1 MRSHVVITGGGSGLG
16 VVIADELASRGRPVI
31 LVDRD
36 EPTARAAAADLEAR
50 YLVETPVVV
59 ADLSTPAGIDAAADA
74 LLDRDDLGGLVN
86 NAGGWQPG
94 PQYPSAAPDAW
105 QRALTLDLVAPMRL
119 TQLLWER
126 IASGIGAVVNIGS
139 SASEGDDPYA
149 SPEYA
154 AAKAALR
161 RFTSALGDRDDVR
174 VMAVV
179 PGWIG
184 LDRAHR
190 EFAALTPKQQAAAQP
205 LIPPGAVAAQV
216 ARLIDAGRAGEVVE
230 LLR

>member
-16 VVIADELASRGRPVI
+16 TVIADELASRGRPVI

-50 YLVETPVVV
+50 YGVEAPVIV
-59 ADLSTPAGIDAAADA
+59 ADLSIPAGIEAAADA
-74 LLDRDDLGGLVN
+74 LLERVDVGGLVN

-94 PQYPSAAPDAW
+94 PQYPSADPDAW
-105 QRALTLDLVAPMRL
+105 HRALTLDLVAPMRL
-119 TQLLWER
+119 IQVLWER
-126 IASGIGAVVNIGS
+126 IASGTGAVVNIGS
-139 SASEGDDPYA
+139 SAGEGGDAYA

-184 LDRAHR
+184 LERAHR
-190 EFAALTPKQQAAAQP
+190 ELAALTPEQQAAAGP
-205 LIPPGAVAAQV
+205 LIPPQAIATQV
-216 ARLIDAGRAGEVVE
+216 ARLIDDGRAGEVVE